1 MRGRFQQD
9 VAVLT
14 TLWALGGLGL
24 FAACAAP
31 TNGANGA
38 FELTAEEQ
46 AFLAAHPEIRVGTMA
61 DWPPLNFTDR
71 AGQPAGIGADLLA
84 EMNGLLGGV
93 LRIVPGAFDDN
104 HEKIRRRE
112 LDALMDVTP
121 KPAREA
127 YLRFTQPYQDVPHVI
142 VGRRNARYYPSAQ
155 ALAGRTVALEKGFG
169 NVQWFAENFP
179 TVRLRLYDSTRDALD
194 AVARS
199 QADAYAGNRAVAM
212 YLIEREMLTNLHL
225 QGRLEKPS
233 VVLAIGV
240 RRDWPAAAALLDRA
254 LRHVLR
260 KEGRAIQAKWFEASS
275 KAGVQF
281 RPTPEEQAWLAAHPR
296 IRFGA
301 MDNWPP
307 MDFVDETGTLHGIGA
322 DFIGLLNELLD
333 DRIDVV
339 PAPFPQLLEDVR
351 AGTLDGL
358 LDVTPRP
365 DREDFLRF
373 TKPYAVLPHAIVAR
387 KGGRYYDSFERLH
400 KRTVAVEAGFFV
412 AAHLRSN
419 HPAIRVVEYPST
431 REALLA
437 VAAEQADAYVGNRA
451 GATWTIGREL
461 LTSLQVQGI
470 VRETASVNAIG
481 VRKDEPL
488 LAAILDRAL
497 ATLAQQ
503 NVQEIFARW
512 AGVGQD
518 RGGSLAWIRLTP
530 EEKQW
535 LAAHPVIRFGSNP
548 RWAPLE
554 FIDREGIPQGISH
567 DYLERFG
574 QALGVDFRHVPIPSW
589 GQAQAQ
595 LRSGEV
601 DLLTSLNK
609 ASARKDEFVFTPPY
623 LSLQTAIFT
632 REDTPY
638 VGEVAELKGRKV
650 AVVPGYGMKEYL
662 VPKCPEMDVVVAK
675 DVPTA
680 LRLLED
686 GSVDAFVGSLLIASH
701 YIQAG
706 GHSRIKVAGETDFVY
721 QPAFTCRKEWGL
733 LADILDK
740 ALEDVDGDE
749 KNAIARK
756 WMTVTYEQSIDYAK
770 LYKIG
775 AGALALLA
783 VFAYW
788 NRRMAAEI
796 RRRQAVEASLHQS
809 EEALRDANKELEAF
823 SYSVSHD
830 LRAPLR
836 HISGFVQLLQPKVK
850 GQLDETGRR
859 YLEVI
864 AGAAQK
870 MGALIDDLLSFSRT
884 GRAQMRLENVP
895 LAALVDECRRE
906 LEPETRGRIIDWQVG
921 ELPEVTADRALLR
934 QVIANLLGNAVKYT
948 GKKPIARIEVTAR
961 RESGETAVCVRDNGA
976 GFDMKYADKLF
987 GVFQRL
993 HTEAEFEGTGIG
1005 LANVRRI
1012 VVRHGGRTWAEG
1024 AVDQG
1029 AAFFFTLPAG
1039 APAQEDGRR

>member
-1 MRGRFQQD
+1 
-9 VAVLT
+9 
-14 TLWALGGLGL
+14 LGGLW
-24 FAACAAP
+24 ACAAEAAP
-31 TNGANGA
+31 PANGA
-38 FELTAEEQ
+38 FRLTAEER
-46 AFLAAHPEIRVGTMA
+46 AFLAEHPEIRVGTMA
-61 DWPPLNFTDR
+61 DWPPLNFTDP
-71 AGQPAGIGADLLA
+71 AGRPTGIGADLLDA
-84 EMNGLLGGV
+84 MNGLLGGA
-93 LRIVPGAFDDN
+93 LRGVPGTFESNLAKTRN
-104 HEKIRRRE
+104 RE

-121 KPAREA
+121 KPEREA
-127 YLRFTQPYQDVPHVI
+127 YLRFTLPYQDIPHVI
-142 VGRRNARYYPSAQ
+142 VGRRNARYYPAAQ

-169 NVQWFAENFP
+169 NVQWFKENFP
-179 TVRLRLYDSTRDALD
+179 AVRIRLYESTRDALD

-199 QADAYAGNRAVAM
+199 QADAYAGNRAVAT

-240 RRDWPAAAALLDRA
+240 RRDWPVAAALLDRA

-260 KEGRAIQAKWFEASS
+260 NEGRAIQAKWFEASS
-275 KAGVQF
+275 KAGVRF

-296 IRFGA
+296 IRIGA

-307 MDFVDETGTLHGIGA
+307 MDFVDETGTLHGLGA

-333 DRIDVV
+333 GRLEAV

-351 AGTLDGL
+351 AGRLDAL

-365 DREDFLRF
+365 DREAYLHF

-387 KGGRYYDSFERLH
+387 KGGRYYDSFASLH
-400 KRTVAVEAGFFV
+400 RRTVAVEAGFFV
-412 AAHLRSN
+412 GAHLRSN
-419 HPAIRVVEYPST
+419 HPAIRVEEYPST

-451 GATWTIGREL
+451 GATWVIGREL

-470 VRETASVNAIG
+470 ERETASVNAIG

-497 ATLAQQ
+497 ATLSQQSVQ
-503 NVQEIFARW
+503 NVFERW

-518 RGGSLAWIRLTP
+518 RGGGLAWIRLTP

-567 DYLERFG
+567 DYLKRFG
-574 QALGVDFRHVPIPSW
+574 QALGVDFRHVPISSW
-589 GQAQAQ
+589 AQAQAQ
-595 LRSGEV
+595 LRRGEL

-609 ASARKDEFVFTPPY
+609 AGARKDEFVFTPPY

-638 VGEVAELKGRKV
+638 VGELAELKGRKV
-650 AVVPGYGMKEYL
+650 ALVPGYGLREHL
-662 VPKCPEMDVVVAK
+662 VPQCPEMEVVAAK

-680 LRLLED
+680 LRMLED

-706 GHSRIKVAGETDFVY
+706 GHGRIKVAGETAFVY
-721 QPAFTCRKEWGL
+721 QPAFTCRKDWHV

-740 ALEDVDGDE
+740 ALEDVDADE

-756 WMTVTYEQSIDYAK
+756 WMTVTYEQRIDYAK

-775 AGALALLA
+775 AGGLALLLL
-783 VFAYW
+783 FGYW

-796 RRRQAVEASLHQS
+796 RRRKVVEASLHRS
-809 EEALRDANKELEAF
+809 ETALLAANKELEAF

-836 HISGFVQLLQPKVK
+836 HVAGFVQLLQ
-850 GQLDETGRR
+850 GQAQAQLDETGRR
-859 YLEVI
+859 YLDVI
-864 AGAAQK
+864 AGAAAK

-884 GRAQMRLENVP
+884 GRAQMRLETVP

-906 LEPETRGRIIDWQVG
+906 LEPETRGRSIDWRIG

-934 QVIANLLGNAVKYT
+934 QVLANLLGNAVKYT
-948 GKKPIARIEVTAR
+948 GKKPAARIEVAAR
-961 RESGETAVCVRDNGA
+961 RDGGEIVVSVRDNGA

-1029 AAFFFTLPAG
+1029 ATFFFTLPAG
-1039 APAQEDGRR
+1039 APAQEGKQR

>member
-1 MRGRFQQD
+1 MGSRFHQD

-24 FAACAAP
+24 FAAGAAAA
-31 TNGANGA
+31 NGAAGA

-46 AFLAAHPEIRVGTMA
+46 AFLAEHPEIRVGTMA
-61 DWPPLNFTDR
+61 DWPPLDFTDR

-84 EMNGLLGGV
+84 EMNGLLGGA
-93 LRIVPGAFDDN
+93 LRIVPGAFDAN
-104 HEKIRRRE
+104 LAQTRKRE

-121 KPAREA
+121 KPEREA
-127 YLRFTQPYQDVPHVI
+127 YLRFTQPYQDIPHVI

-169 NVQWFAENFP
+169 NGQWFAENFP
-179 TVRLRLYDSTRDALD
+179 TVRIRLYDSTRDALD

-240 RRDWPAAAALLDRA
+240 RSDWPVAAALLDRA
-254 LRHVLR
+254 LQHVLR
-260 KEGRAIQAKWFEASS
+260 QAGRAIQAKWFEASS

-281 RPTPEEQAWLAAHPR
+281 RPTPAEQAWLAAHPR
-296 IRFGA
+296 IRIGA

-307 MDFVDETGTLHGIGA
+307 MDFVDETGTLRGLGA
-322 DFIGLLNELLD
+322 DFIDLLNELLGG
-333 DRIDVV
+333 RLEAV
-339 PAPFPQLLEDVR
+339 PAPFPQLLEDLQ
-351 AGTLDGL
+351 AGKLDAL
-358 LDVTPRP
+358 MDVTPRP
-365 DREDFLRF
+365 DREAFLRF

-387 KGGRYYDSFERLH
+387 KGGRYYDSFASLH
-400 KRTVAVEAGFFV
+400 QRTVAVEAGFFV

-419 HPAIRVVEYPST
+419 HPSIRIAEYPST
-431 REALLA
+431 RAALLA

-451 GATWTIGREL
+451 GATWNIGREL
-461 LTSLQVQGI
+461 LTALQVQGL

-481 VRKDEPL
+481 VRRDEPL
-488 LAAILDRAL
+488 LADILDRAL
-497 ATLAQQ
+497 ATLSQQ
-503 NVQEIFARW
+503 SVQEIFARW

-518 RGGSLAWIRLTP
+518 RGGGLSWIRLTP

-574 QALGVDFRHVPIPSW
+574 QALGVDFRHVPISSW

-595 LRSGEV
+595 LRRGDV

-609 ASARKDEFVFTPPY
+609 ASARKTEFVFTPPY

-632 REDTPY
+632 REDMPY
-638 VGEVAELKGRKV
+638 VGEVAELKGRQV
-650 AVVPGYGMKEYL
+650 AVVPGYGMMEYL
-662 VPKCPEMDVVVAK
+662 VPKCPALEVVDAK

-680 LRLLED
+680 LRMLED
-686 GSVDAFVGSLLIASH
+686 GTVDAFVGSLLIASH

-733 LADILDK
+733 LADILDR
-740 ALEDVDGDE
+740 ALEDIDGDE

-756 WMTVTYEQSIDYAK
+756 WMTVTYEQRIDYAK
-770 LYKIG
+770 LYKYA
-775 AGALALLA
+775 AGALALL
-783 VFAYW
+783 VLFGYW

-796 RRRQAVEASLHQS
+796 RRRKAVEASLHRS
-809 EEALRDANKELEAF
+809 EEALRAANKELEAF

-836 HISGFVQLLQPKVK
+836 HVAGFVQLLQAKAQDK
-850 GQLDETGRR
+850 LDETGRR
-859 YLEVI
+859 YLDVI
-864 AGAAQK
+864 A
-870 MGALIDDLLSFSRT
+870 
-884 GRAQMRLENVP
+884 
-895 LAALVDECRRE
+895 
-906 LEPETRGRIIDWQVG
+906 
-921 ELPEVTADRALLR
+921 
-934 QVIANLLGNAVKYT
+934 
-948 GKKPIARIEVTAR
+948 
-961 RESGETAVCVRDNGA
+961 
-976 GFDMKYADKLF
+976 
-987 GVFQRL
+987 
-993 HTEAEFEGTGIG
+993 
-1005 LANVRRI
+1005 
-1012 VVRHGGRTWAEG
+1012 
-1024 AVDQG
+1024 
-1029 AAFFFTLPAG
+1029 
-1039 APAQEDGRR
+1039 

>member
-1 MRGRFQQD
+1 MRGRFHLD

-14 TLWALGGLGL
+14 TLWALGGLGAGAGG
-24 FAACAAP
+24 AAEP
-31 TNGANGA
+31 GYGNGA

-46 AFLAAHPEIRVGTMA
+46 AFLAEHPTIRVATMA
-61 DWPPLNFTDR
+61 DWPPLNFTDA
-71 AGQPAGIGADLLA
+71 AGQPVGIGVDLLG
-84 EMNGLLGGV
+84 EMNRLIGGALQV
-93 LRIVPGAFDDN
+93 VPGAFDEN
-104 HEKIRRRE
+104 LEKVRTGA

-121 KPAREA
+121 KADREEF
-127 YLRFTQPYQDVPHVI
+127 LFFTRPYQDIPHVI
-142 VGRRNARYYPSAQ
+142 VGRRNARYYGSAQ

-169 NVQWFAENFP
+169 NVKWFEENFP
-179 TVRLRLYDSTRDALD
+179 GVRIRLYGSTRDALD
-194 AVARS
+194 AVARG

-212 YLIEREMLTNLHL
+212 HLIEREMLTNLHL

-254 LRHVLR
+254 LQHVLR
-260 KEGRAIQAKWFEASS
+260 TEGRTIQAKWFEASS
-275 KAGVQF
+275 KVGARF
-281 RPTPEEQAWLAAHPR
+281 RPTPEEAAWLAAHPTIR
-296 IRFGA
+296 IGA
-301 MDNWPP
+301 MDHWPP
-307 MDFVDETGTLHGIGA
+307 MDFTDETGALRGIGA
-322 DFIGLLNELLD
+322 DFVALLNELLGG
-333 DRIDVV
+333 RLEPV
-339 PAPFPQLLEDVR
+339 PAPFPRLLEDVR
-351 AGTLDGL
+351 SGKLDAL

-365 DREDFLRF
+365 DREEYLRF

-387 KGGRYYDSFERLH
+387 KGGRYHDSFASLH
-400 KRTVAVEAGFFV
+400 GRTVAVEEGFFV
-412 AAHLRSN
+412 AAHMRSN
-419 HPAIRVVEYPST
+419 HPAIRVAEYPST

-451 GATWTIGREL
+451 GAEWIIGREL
-461 LTSLQVQGI
+461 LAGLQVQGL

-481 VRKDEPL
+481 VRADEPL

-497 ATLAQQ
+497 ATLPQQ
-503 NVQEIFARW
+503 SVQEIFARW

-518 RGGSLAWIRLTP
+518 RGGGLSWIRLTP

-574 QALGVDFRHVPIPSW
+574 QALGVDFRHVPIASW
-589 GQAQAQ
+589 AEAQDL
-595 LRSGEV
+595 LRRGEV

-609 ASARKDEFVFTPPY
+609 ASARKDEFAFTPPY

-638 VGEVAELKGRKV
+638 VGDLAELKSRQV
-650 AVVPGYGMKEYL
+650 AVVPGYGMTEHL
-662 VPKCPEMDVVVAK
+662 VPKCPEMVMVNAK

-680 LRLLED
+680 LRMLED
-686 GSVDAFVGSLLIASH
+686 GTVDAYVGSLLITSH

-706 GHSRIKVAGETDFVY
+706 GHGRIKVAGETPFVY
-721 QPAFTCRKEWGL
+721 QPAFTCRKDWSL

-740 ALEDVDGDE
+740 ALEDVNDDE

-756 WMTVTYEQSIDYAK
+756 WMTVTYEQRIDYAK
-770 LYKIG
+770 LYKYA
-775 AGALALLA
+775 AGALALL
-783 VFAYW
+783 VLFGYW

-796 RRRQAVEASLHQS
+796 RRRKAVEASLHRS
-809 EEALRDANKELEAF
+809 EEALRAANKELEAF

-836 HISGFVQLLQPKVK
+836 HVAGFVQLLQ
-850 GQLDETGRR
+850 GQAQAKLDETGRR
-859 YLEVI
+859 YLDVI
-864 AGAAQK
+864 AGAAAK
-870 MGALIDDLLSFSRT
+870 MGTLIDDLLSFSRT
-884 GRAQMRLENVP
+884 GRAQMRLEAVP
-895 LAALVDECRRE
+895 LGALVDECRRE
-906 LEPETRGRIIDWQVG
+906 LEPETRGRTIDWRIG

-934 QVIANLLGNAVKYT
+934 QVVANLLGNAVKYT
-948 GKKPIARIEVTAR
+948 SKKPAARIEVSAR
-961 RESGETAVCVRDNGA
+961 REGGDIVVCVRDDGA

-993 HTEAEFEGTGIG
+993 HTETEFEGTGIG

-1029 AAFFFTLPAG
+1029 AAFYFTLPAA
-1039 APAQEDGRR
+1039 APAPEG